1 MVYILIALIITIIVV
16 LLVSQGE
23 IDETVF
29 MWGVVM
35 FFGSFVGITA
45 LGESI
50 GYSDPEYRNVN
61 STYDIKEIQASK
73 YYTTSSDG
81 DSVSVL
87 IDKGSGFEK
96 ETFPEDVVNFVE
108 TNDSAKVTMDMK
120 VFQKPSKTD
129 EILFCKK
136 SEPNEEFPEKIYES
150 VTIYIPKGSETVN
163 QTLEIDANEKQ
174 PVEPQNAY
182 CSECG
187 AKIGDK
193 AKFCSGCGT
202 KVK

>member
-16 LLVSQGE
+16 LLASQGT
-23 IDETVF
+23 IDETVLI
-29 MWGVVM
+29 WGVFM
-35 FFGSFVGITA
+35 FLGSFIGITV

-61 STYDIKEIQASK
+61 SSYDIKEIQASK
-73 YYTTSSDG
+73 YYTISSNG

-87 IDKGSGFEK
+87 IDKGSDFEK

-120 VFQKPSKTD
+120 VFRKPSKTD
-129 EILFCKK
+129 KVLFWKE

-150 VTIYIPKGSETVN
+150 VTIYIPKGSETIN
-163 QTLEIDANEKQ
+163 QTPEVNANEKQ
-174 PVEPQNAY
+174 SVEPQNAY

-193 AKFCSGCGT
+193 AKFCSGCGS

>member
-23 IDETVF
+23 IDETVL

-35 FFGSFVGITA
+35 FLGSFVGITG

-61 STYDIKEIQASK
+61 SSYDIKEIQASK
-73 YYTTSSDG
+73 YYTINSNG

-120 VFQKPSKTD
+120 IFQKPSKTD

-150 VTIYIPKGSETVN
+150 VTIYIPKRSETVN
-163 QTLEIDANEKQ
+163 QTLEVDANEKQ

-193 AKFCSGCGT
+193 AKFCSGCGS